1 MVHDTIFLV
10 NTCSSFFMMGL
21 IWFVQ
26 VVQYPTFR
34 KIDTTD
40 FQQFHSAHVFKTGLV
55 VIPVML
61 IELGS
66 SIWLS
71 ISDSP
76 LLLLNRVG
84 LGIVLAI
91 WLSTFL
97 VQAPIHSKLQMDYDQ
112 SLVQKLIRTNW
123 LRTVLWSS
131 KALLSFY
138 GCCYFLTK
146 WGN

>member
-1 MVHDTIFLV
+1 MV
-10 NTCSSFFMMGL
+10 GL

-26 VVQYPTFR
+26 VVQYPSFLY
-34 KIDTTD
+34 IDATD
-40 FQQFHSAHVFKTGLV
+40 FQQFHGSHVHRTGFV

-61 IELGS
+61 LELGS

-71 ISDSP
+71 VVDSP

-84 LGIVLAI
+84 LGIVLAL
-91 WLSTFL
+91 WLSTLL
-97 VQAPIHSKLQMDYDQ
+97 VQAPIHQKLQMNFSK
-112 SLVQKLIRTNW
+112 SLLNKLIRTNW
-123 LRTVLWSS
+123 LRTILWSS

-138 GCCYFLTK
+138 GCCYFLYK